1 MNDWAGAL
9 ALGAMAIAAALYFSA
24 QAWFKHRERMAM
36 IERGLNPDTL
46 IPFLPLSSRVKE
58 LASDPTKKIEAIKA
72 HREETGASLAEAKQA
87 VDAFTDKRPT

>member
-9 ALGAMAIAAALYFSA
+9 GLGAMALAAALYFSA
-24 QAWFKHRERMAM
+24 QAWFKHCERMAM

-46 IPFLPLSSRVKE
+46 IPFLPLSNRVKE
-58 LASDPTKKIEAIKA
+58 LASDPTKKIEAI
-72 HREETGASLAEAKQA
+72 EETGASLADAKQA